1 MFKIINA
8 SAGSGKTYNLVKEYL
23 VKLLSTNSNDE
34 FKNIVALTFT
44 NKAVFEMKQRIISV
58 LSSFSEK
65 NKGDFDSMFNLIKSE
80 LNISDGHLQ
89 SKSRIVLKKILH
101 DFSNFE
107 IQTLDRF
114 TLKIVRNFYRDLDL
128 SYKFHVELNSKIIL

>member
-65 NKGDFDSMFNLIKSE
+65 NKRDFDSMFNLIKSE
-80 LNISDGHLQ
+80 LNISDRHLQ
-89 SKSRIVLKKILH
+89 SKSRIVLKKFFMIFQIL
-101 DFSNFE
+101 
-107 IQTLDRF
+107 
-114 TLKIVRNFYRDLDL
+114 K
-128 SYKFHVELNSKIIL
+128 YKL